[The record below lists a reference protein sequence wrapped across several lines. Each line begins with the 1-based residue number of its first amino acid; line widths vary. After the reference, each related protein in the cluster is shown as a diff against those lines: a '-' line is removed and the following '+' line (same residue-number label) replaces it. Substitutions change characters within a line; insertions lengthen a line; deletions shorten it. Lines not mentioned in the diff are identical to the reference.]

1 RFIFNSKYVEIEV
14 PFTYTVKADY
24 IYDDWDDD
32 YAEEK
37 VMIQGVIDCL
47 IHTDKGMI
55 ILDYKTDNMPDKA
68 LIVEKKIAW
77 KDKYSTQLS
86 LYKQA
91 IEDIF
96 KQPVETTY
104 LYFFAKDLLLEM

>member
-1 RFIFNSKYVEIEV
+1 EREV
-14 PFTYTVKADY
+14 PFTYTLKAHD
-24 IYDDWDDD
+24 IYPDWEDD

-55 ILDYKTDNMPDKA
+55 ILDYKTDNIPFKA
-68 LIVEKKIAW
+68 LTEEKKIEL
-77 KDKYSTQLS
+77 KDKYRTQLS

-91 IEDIF
+91 
-96 KQPVETTY
+96 VEATY